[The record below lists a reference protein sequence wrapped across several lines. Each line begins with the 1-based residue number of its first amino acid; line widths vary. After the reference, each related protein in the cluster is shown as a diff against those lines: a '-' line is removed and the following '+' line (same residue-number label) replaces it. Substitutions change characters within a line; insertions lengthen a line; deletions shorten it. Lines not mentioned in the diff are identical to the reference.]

1 MFEAHFTYAESP
13 LSNHELNEPSVVF
26 NIPACCWHNLH
37 QCNVRYWITPG
48 KRLSQTALF
57 IYIEFKKSDNS
68 HDYKLIELVSTESLP
83 TERLVTNKVT
93 EELSAT
99 PFSLKQIQKI
109 ISTTPL
115 GEQLDRLK
123 TEQWC
128 QSV

>member
-13 LSNHELNEPSVVF
+13 QSNHELDEPPVVF
-26 NIPACCWHNLH
+26 NVPACCWHNLH
-37 QCNVRYWITPG
+37 QCNVRYWVTPG

-68 HDYKLIELVSTESLP
+68 HDYKLIELLSTELIP
-83 TERLVTNKVT
+83 TEHLVTERIPKK
-93 EELSAT
+93 LST
-99 PFSLKQIQKI
+99 TSFSLNQIQKI
-109 ISTTPL
+109 ISTTEL

>member
-13 LSNHELNEPSVVF
+13 SSNHDQDEPCVVF
-26 NIPACCWHNLH
+26 NTPACCWHSLH

-48 KRLSQTALF
+48 KRQSQTSLF

-68 HDYKLIELVSTESLP
+68 HDYKLIELVSTE
-83 TERLVTNKVT
+83 
-93 EELSAT
+93 LSAT
-99 PFSLKQIQKI
+99 QHSLKQVQKL

-115 GEQLDRLK
+115 GEHLDRLK

-128 QSV
+128 QSA

>member
-13 LSNHELNEPSVVF
+13 SSNNELDESSVVF
-26 NIPACCWHNLH
+26 NTPASCWHNLH

-48 KRLSQTALF
+48 KRQSQTALF

-68 HDYKLIELVSTESLP
+68 HDYKLIELISTELIS
-83 TERLVTNKVT
+83 T
-93 EELSAT
+93 ELSTAQY
-99 PFSLKQIQKI
+99 SLQQVQKV

-128 QSV
+128 QSA